1 MLLTTRRHFI
11 AVGAAALSYA
21 MIARV
26 ANAQSAP
33 PSAGLVDPALID
45 DLVAA
50 NRILVDQGV
59 VDGYGHVSMRHPAD
73 PQRYLMSRSIAP
85 ELVTAADIMEYDLD
99 SNAVDARGRTSHRE
113 R

>member
-1 MLLTTRRHFI
+1 MTHTTRRTFL
-11 AVGAAALSYA
+11 AAGAAALTYRVL
-21 MIARV
+21 AR
-26 ANAQSAP
+26 AAHAQAVP
-33 PSAGLVDPALID
+33 ATAGPADPVLID

-59 VDGYGHVSMRHPAD
+59 VDGYGHVSVRHPAE

-99 SNAVDARGRTSHRE
+99 STSVDARGRT
-113 R
+113 